1 VRVLLNLNTQRATG
15 TYEKYSNPMCVKQ
28 HTGKFWTSHEI
39 SGSHND
45 DMKMKLPAR
54 TLRRK

>member
-15 TYEKYSNPMCVKQ
+15 TYDKYSNPMCGKQ
-28 HTGKFWTSHEI
+28 HTGNFWTSHEI

-45 DMKMKLPAR
+45 MKMTLAAR
-54 TLRRK
+54 TLHRK